1 MRDNQVGHDED
12 EIVGTIVER
21 RFFTQ
26 IRVFYEA
33 NVQKILDK
41 FPFEDPTIKELAFLD
56 PRNRRMSTVTG
67 IIHLATRFC
76 QFSTD
81 EIDMLTIQFQD
92 YRACSDIQLPSSS
105 PKEVIHTIDYF
116 WAAMAELKDVSDHES
131 LRFGVLS
138 QLAKTVLVLPHSNAD
153 PERLFSMLRKI
164 LTDQRKS
171 LDQATICDYLV
182 PKSTLT
188 FLVMKIAN

>member
-1 MRDNQVGHDED
+1 
-12 EIVGTIVER
+12 
-21 RFFTQ
+21 
-26 IRVFYEA
+26 
-33 NVQKILDK
+33 
-41 FPFEDPTIKELAFLD
+41 
-56 PRNRRMSTVTG
+56 MSTVTG

-81 EIDMLTIQFQD
+81 EIVMLTIKFQD
-92 YRACSDIQLPSSS
+92 YRACSDIQLPSFS

-131 LRFGVLS
+131 IRFGVLS

-153 PERLFSMLRKI
+153 PDRLFSMLRKI

-182 PKSTLT
+182 PKSTIT
-188 FLVMKIAN
+188 FLVMK